1 MNGKRMQQVSQ
12 AAAPHLQ
19 ESEQIEISAYANIG
33 RVSVKR
39 RAATAAAVGVATGGL
54 LLVSVRPRKAY
65 LAMTNQRLVFL
76 DGDTMSGRPGKLLL
90 TLPRSAVT
98 VSDVKKG
105 VLTLQAELVVEGQ
118 DQGLRIVFPKPARED
133 GQRMISALG
142 TTAPPERP

>member
-1 MNGKRMQQVSQ
+1 MNDKRTQQVSQ
-12 AAAPHLQ
+12 AAAPHLH
-19 ESEQIEISAYANIG
+19 EGEQIEISAFANIG

-54 LLVSVRPRKAY
+54 LVVIVRPRKAY

-105 VLTLQAELVVEGQ
+105 ILTLQAELAVDGQ
-118 DQGLRIVFPKPARED
+118 DQGLRVVFPKPSRED
-133 GQRMISALG
+133 GQRVISAMRTVG
-142 TTAPPERP
+142 AA